1 MPTNLLEQAERTND
15 ARFIS
20 QVRSVL
26 MRELPDL
33 LAAVPG
39 GAPGTYT
46 PGADVATRGQ
56 NAGKARAFG
65 RQLVAQREQ
74 VVTQVAG
81 ALAGQPAILLL
92 NLNAAP
98 VEPAT
103 TPSTGEILFASE
115 NVLINNARIVIRSLA
130 EIE

>member
-33 LAAVPG
+33 LAAKAGGG
-39 GAPGTYT
+39 GAYAI
-46 PGADVATRGQ
+46 GADAAAQSQ
-56 NAGKARAFG
+56 NAGKARALG
-65 RQLVAQREQ
+65 RQLVAQREH

-81 ALAGQPAILLL
+81 ALAGQPAILAIGL
-92 NLNAAP
+92 N
-98 VEPAT
+98 
-103 TPSTGEILFASE
+103 PSPTLPMTSGEILFASE
-115 NVLINNARIVIRSLA
+115 GVLINNARAVIRSLA